1 MCVKLQSYSMH
12 FDLGLYEY
20 VYLTNLQAVSVTA
33 LHANYHRVL

>member
-1 MCVKLQSYSMH
+1 MH

-33 LHANYHRVL
+33 NYLALHANYHRVL